1 MKGGAVC
8 DGIESYEEIS
18 NRSLQDFKI
27 LKLRLHAHIFLR
39 KILTLIIGQK
49 LQLIGQIG
57 QANRVKNIAFDQKRR
72 RTLGP

>member
-27 LKLRLHAHIFLR
+27 LKSRLHAHIFLR
-39 KILTLIIGQK
+39 KIPTLIIG
-49 LQLIGQIG
+49 
-57 QANRVKNIAFDQKRR
+57 
-72 RTLGP
+72 